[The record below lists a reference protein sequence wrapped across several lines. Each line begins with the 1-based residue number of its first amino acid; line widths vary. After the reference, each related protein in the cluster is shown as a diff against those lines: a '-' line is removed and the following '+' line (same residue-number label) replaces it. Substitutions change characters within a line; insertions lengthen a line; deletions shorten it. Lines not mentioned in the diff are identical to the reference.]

1 MSVEAKVGFFV
12 VLGIAM
18 LFLLTTQVSEF
29 KNMSKDGYRI
39 QVFVDDSTGL
49 EVNSKVKMNGIN
61 IGWLESFS
69 FSDDF
74 IILNIFIEQDYQ
86 IPIDSEVQLVKE
98 SLLGSSIIAITRGS
112 SNQFLVNNSFLKKY
126 KKYASF
132 ENTSDSFYQTSEEFR
147 KLAEEIRESL
157 NKQTRDKLGE
167 AILNLSII
175 LKDIKEMVRENRQG
189 VNNSVGNVEV
199 TTARFPE
206 ILESLERT
214 LEKYRN
220 VGTTLDNQLPEVL
233 SSIQILVEEL
243 NGTVA
248 ENKVPLNKSLKS
260 FNSFFTKGEE
270 SIERLDKII
279 MSLTESEVQFSMRV
293 EGNLMDKTFS
303 SYANISYLPNPNT
316 YYLFSIISAPDFSQS
331 SDGQNLHEKGTELF
345 SVQYGKRYKN
355 WLFRA
360 GIIESRGGIG
370 FDYFAQKDKLKLS
383 LEAFDFNSVN
393 DVRNKY
399 ANVKFSARY
408 RLYNHLDLFVGG
420 TNLINDDV
428 GIFFGLG
435 FYFIDNDLKIFA
447 GSI

>member
-12 VLGIAM
+12 VLGISM

-49 EVNSKVKMNGIN
+49 EANSKVKMNGIN

-74 IILNIFIEQDYQ
+74 IILNIFIEQDYK

-98 SLLGSSIIAITRGS
+98 SLLGSRIIAITRGS
-112 SNQFLVNNSFLKKY
+112 SNENLVNNAFLKKY

-147 KLAEEIRESL
+147 KLAEDIRESL
-157 NKQTRDKLGE
+157 NKQTRDELGE
-167 AILNLSII
+167 AILNLSVI
-175 LKDIKEMVRENRQG
+175 LKDIKEMVKENRQG
-189 VNNSVGNVEV
+189 VNNSVGNMEM

-220 VGTTLDNQLPEVL
+220 VGTTLDDKLPEVL

-243 NGTVA
+243 NGTIA
-248 ENKVPLNKSLKS
+248 ENKIPLNKSIKS
-260 FNSFFTKGEE
+260 FNSFFTKGEQ
-270 SIERLDKII
+270 SIKKLDKII
-279 MSLTESEVQFSMRV
+279 MSLTESEVQLSMRF
-293 EGNLMDKTFS
+293 EGNVIDKTFS

-316 YYLFSIISAPDFSQS
+316 YYLFSRISAPDFSKS
-331 SDGQNLHEKGTELF
+331 ADGQDLHEKGIDLF

-355 WLFRA
+355 WLLRA
-360 GIIESRGGIG
+360 GLIESRGGFG
-370 FDYFAQKDKLKLS
+370 LDYFAKKDKLKLS
-383 LEAFDFNSVN
+383 LDVFDFNSIN
-393 DVRNKY
+393 DIRNKY
-399 ANVKFSARY
+399 ANIKFSARY
-408 RLYNHLDLFVGG
+408 RIYNHIDLFVGG
-420 TNLINDDV
+420 TNLINEDI
-428 GIFFGLG
+428 GMFFGLG
-435 FYFIDNDLKIFA
+435 FYFIDNDLKLFA